1 MNWKEWLGEK
11 NDLGLSIANK
21 KYRHGDE
28 SVEEF
33 IRRACNGNKAL
44 MRLYRE
50 KKALLGGRTN
60 ANRGLDTGGSYMNCY
75 SSGYVL
81 DDYRDI
87 MQVATNIGITFKGQ
101 GGQGVSMSKLRPKGS
116 PIGKDYTSDGI
127 IPFMKVFNEVTDA
140 TSQGGSRK
148 GALMISLDARHK
160 EAMDFIHVKSGLG
173 IIEKANLS
181 LEIDDEFMEAVQKY
195 YETGEVVTLHESR
208 DYSGHLVEYD
218 VVPIDI
224 FKALVDNCYDWGDPA
239 ALFTNRFRNYNLM
252 EFVDDYQIETCNPCG
267 EQPLPK
273 NGACCLG
280 SINLSEFVIDPYT
293 ENARFDFDDFCDA
306 VKIMVEALDDIVE
319 ENYSRHP
326 LKEQQETSYNYRN
339 IGLGVFGYA
348 TMLMKMG
355 MRYGGSDALMF
366 TDYLFTLMFRTAVQ
380 KSSNLAILRGC
391 FPMYSE
397 KVWDSE
403 IIKNHFT
410 PEEIIQFKQNGLRN
424 CSLLSV
430 APNGSIANLLNESGG
445 CEPEYAISYTRRTVG
460 MTDGEDT
467 YHKVYCKAAR
477 EWREMHPGEELPD
490 YFVSSEDIP
499 WQDRVATQA
508 VMQRHVDT
516 AISSTVNLPED
527 ATKDDIAGI
536 YLEAWKQGCKGITI
550 FRNNCKRLGILTT
563 ESSKTTKNEST
574 EGVEAVTGDSRGSE
588 GHSEGMIA
596 GYSGG
601 LARGE
606 IIKASDKSVG
616 KKRTLRTG
624 CGTLHCEA
632 FFDPESGDLREVY
645 LSKGST
651 GGCGQFMVGLS
662 RMVSLA
668 ARGGIDI
675 EDIVDQL
682 KSAGTCPS
690 YAVRRAKFGDT
701 SVGSS
706 CPVAVGNALI
716 AMHEEMVQQI
726 NFNIAV
732 NEVSKKNNDEAAVR
746 EIAKVN
752 KIDIPKC
759 PECGGDLVFE
769 GGCCTCKQCGYSK
782 CD

>member
-1 MNWKEWLGEK
+1 MMNWNEWLGEK
-11 NDLGLSIANK
+11 NELGLNVANK
-21 KYRHGDE
+21 KYRHENE

-33 IRRACNGNKAL
+33 IYRACNGNKAL

-87 MQVATNIGITFKGQ
+87 MRVATNIGITFKGQ

-116 PIGKDYTSDGI
+116 PIGKAYTSDGI

-160 EAMDFIHVKSGLG
+160 EALDFIHVKSGLG

-252 EFVDDYQIETCNPCG
+252 EFVDEYQIETCNPCG

-273 NGACCLG
+273 HGACCLG

-293 ENARFDFDDFCDA
+293 ENARFDFDDFVDA
-306 VKIMVEALDDIVE
+306 VGIMVEALDDIVE

-326 LKEQQETSYNYRN
+326 LKEQQEMSYNYRN

-366 TDYLFTLMFRTAVQ
+366 TDYLFTLMFRTAVR
-380 KSSNLAILRGC
+380 KSSSLAVLRGC

-403 IIKNHFT
+403 IIKKHFT
-410 PEEIIQFKQNGLRN
+410 SEEIIHLKQYGLRN

-430 APNGSIANLLNESGG
+430 APNGSIANLLGESGG

-467 YHKVYCKAAR
+467 YYEVYCKAAR
-477 EWREMHPGEELPD
+477 EWREMYPGQKLPNW
-490 YFVSSEDIP
+490 FVASEDIP

-508 VMQRHVDT
+508 VMQQHVDT

-563 ESSKTTKNEST
+563 TPSKDTKKEST
-574 EGVEAVTGDSRGSE
+574 EGVEAVTEAPTSSQR
-588 GHSEGMIA
+588 HSEGIDICDA
-596 GYSGG
+596 GG

-606 IIKASDKSVG
+606 IIKASDKFVG

-632 FFDPESGDLREVY
+632 FFDPDNGELREVY

-651 GGCGQFMVGLS
+651 GGCANFMVGLS
-662 RMVSLA
+662 RMISLS

-682 KSAGTCPS
+682 KSCGTCPS

-716 AMHEEMVQQI
+716 AMHEEMIQQM
-726 NFNIAV
+726 NFTTDIIDWKDVKMSTEKETAKTV
-732 NEVSKKNNDEAAVR
+732 NSN
-746 EIAKVN
+746 
-752 KIDIPKC
+752 IPKC

-769 GGCCTCKQCGYSK
+769 GGCNSCKQCGYSK

>member
-1 MNWKEWLGEK
+1 MNWEEWLGKDNE
-11 NDLGLSIANK
+11 LGLNIANK
-21 KYRHGDE
+21 KYRHNNE
-28 SVEEF
+28 SFEDFVK
-33 IRRACNGNKAL
+33 RACNNNEDL
-44 MRLYRE
+44 MQLYRE
-50 KKALLGGRTN
+50 KKALLGGRVN

-75 SSGYVL
+75 SYGYVD

-87 MQVATNIGITFKGQ
+87 MKAATDIGITFKGQ

-116 PIGKDYTSDGI
+116 PIGSTYTSDGI

-160 EAMDFIHVKSGLG
+160 EALDFIRVKSDLG
-173 IIEKANLS
+173 VIEKANLS
-181 LEIDDEFMEAVQKY
+181 LEIDDEFMEAVQRY
-195 YETGEVVTLHESR
+195 YETGEVITLHESR
-208 DYSGHLVEYD
+208 DYSGHIVEYD

-224 FKALVDNCYDWGDPA
+224 FKALVNNCYDWGDPA
-239 ALFTNRFRNYNLM
+239 ALFANRFRNYNLM
-252 EFVDDYQIETCNPCG
+252 EFVDGYQIETCNPCG

-273 NGACCLG
+273 HGACCLG
-280 SINLSEFVIDPYT
+280 SINLSEFVKDPYT
-293 ENARFDFDDFCDA
+293 NKAYFDSEDFVKA
-306 VKIMVEALDDIVE
+306 VRIMVQALDDIIE

-326 LKEQQETSYNYRN
+326 LKEQQDMSYNYRN

-355 MRYGGSDALMF
+355 IKYGSSKALKL
-366 TDYLFTLMFRTAVQ
+366 TDDIFGLMFRAALI
-380 KSSNLAILRGC
+380 KSNELAKERGP
-391 FPMYSE
+391 FPLYEDS
-397 KVWDSE
+397 VFDSE
-403 IIKNHFT
+403 IVKCHFRYD
-410 PEEIIQFKQNGLRN
+410 EIEQFKRDGIRN
-424 CSLLSV
+424 CSLLSI
-430 APNGSIANLLNESGG
+430 APNGSIANLLGESGG

-460 MTDGEDT
+460 MTDGKDT
-467 YHKVYCKAAR
+467 YYNVYCKAAK
-477 EWREMHPGEELPD
+477 EWMKFNPGKDLPD

-499 WQDRVATQA
+499 WRDRVATQA

-516 AISSTVNLPED
+516 AISSTVNLPEN

-536 YLEAWKQGCKGITI
+536 YLDAWKQGCKGITI
-550 FRNNCKRLGILTT
+550 FRNNCKRTGILTT

-574 EGVEAVTGDSRGSE
+574 ESVETVTEASTGF
-588 GHSEGMIA
+588 H

-601 LARGE
+601 VFARGE
-606 IIKASDKSVG
+606 IIKASDKFVG

-632 FFDPESGDLREVY
+632 FFDPENGELREVY
-645 LSKGST
+645 LSKGSS
-651 GGCGQFMVGLS
+651 GGCAQFMVGLS

-682 KSAGTCPS
+682 KSSGTCPS

-716 AMHEEMVQQI
+716 AMHEEMIQQI
-726 NFNIAV
+726 NFCT
-732 NEVSKKNNDEAAVR
+732 
-746 EIAKVN
+746 
-752 KIDIPKC
+752 DIINWKDVPTSVKLESIEPSNAKC
-759 PECGGDLVFE
+759 PECGSKLQFS
-769 GGCCTCKQCGYSK
+769 GGCCTCTQCGYSK
-782 CD
+782 CE